1 MFLNQYI
8 KQLDPALEMS
18 EEAFAQIFKLL
29 DHDGDHQISQQ
40 ELTNYIKIF
49 TK

>member
-1 MFLNQYI
+1 
-8 KQLDPALEMS
+8 MS

-29 DHDGDHQISQQ
+29 DHDEDHQISQK

-49 TK
+49 TKWIAR